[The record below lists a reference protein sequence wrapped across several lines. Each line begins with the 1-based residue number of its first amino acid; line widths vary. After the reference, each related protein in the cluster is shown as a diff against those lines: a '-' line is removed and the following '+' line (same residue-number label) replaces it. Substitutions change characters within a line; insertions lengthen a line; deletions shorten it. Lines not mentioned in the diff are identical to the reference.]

1 MQMRI
6 LQTIYKAILLTAKAS
21 VTLYTYFLEEKY
33 NEKQQNVSS
42 FSFIHLSKRYSIW
55 TKKISS
61 PKSDLPVDLW

>member
-33 NEKQQNVSS
+33 NVKQQNVSS
-42 FSFIHLSKRYSIW
+42 FSFKHLSKRFSIW
-55 TKKISS
+55 PKKINSQ
-61 PKSDLPVDLW
+61 KSDLPVDLW